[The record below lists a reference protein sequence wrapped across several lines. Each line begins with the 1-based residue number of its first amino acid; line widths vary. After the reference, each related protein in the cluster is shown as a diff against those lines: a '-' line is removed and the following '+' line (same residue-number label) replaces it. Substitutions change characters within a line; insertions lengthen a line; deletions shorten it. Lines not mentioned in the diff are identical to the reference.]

1 MYLRD
6 RVANVALIVGALAGW
21 AMVALL
27 FTTRSPFDASGEGD
41 APLQL
46 LGALLLGVAV
56 TLTLWP
62 LFWLVAFARRR
73 GIAYR
78 GDWLRA
84 GRRAGLAGFVV
95 VLLVVIRSF
104 GAFSLPL
111 AGFVVAMAL
120 FVEFTLTYRR

>member
-6 RVANVALIVGALAGW
+6 RLANVALIVAALASW
-21 AMVALL
+21 ALVALL

-41 APLQL
+41 APVQL
-46 LGALLLGVAV
+46 LGALLLGLAV
-56 TLTLWP
+56 TLTLCSP
-62 LFWLVAFARRR
+62 FWLFAFARRR

-84 GRRAGLAGFVV
+84 ARRAGLAGFVV
-95 VLLVVIRSF
+95 VLLVVIRTF

-120 FVEFTLTYRR
+120 FVEFSLTFRR